1 MELKGKNVF
10 ITGATRGIGRAIAK
24 ELAYRG
30 ASVVGTATTES
41 GVETINDELGAI
53 GVKGIIFDV
62 NNIDNCKIS
71 LNDLTNNGFN
81 IDILVNNAG
90 ITRDILLARM
100 KDEDWNNVIDTN
112 LNSIFR
118 ITKFV
123 LHNMIKKRWG
133 RIINIT
139 SVIGSIGNVGQT
151 NYAASKAAVSGF
163 SKSLAKEIGSRGITV
178 NCVSPGFID
187 TSMTRDISK
196 EKIDMLVKQIPSGRL
211 GSEDDVAYAVSFLA
225 SSRASY
231 INGTTLHVNG
241 GMYM

>member
-1 MELKGKNVF
+1 MELKGKNAFV
-10 ITGATRGIGRAIAK
+10 TGATRGIGRAVAK
-24 ELAYRG
+24 ELACRG

-41 GVETINDELGAI
+41 GLEIINDDLGNF
-53 GVKGIIFDV
+53 GVKGIVFDV

-71 LNDLTNNGFN
+71 LDCLVSDGFN

-90 ITRDILLARM
+90 ITRDILLIKM
-100 KDEDWNNVIDTN
+100 KNEDWNNVIDTN
-112 LNSIFR
+112 LNSVFH

-139 SVIGSIGNVGQT
+139 SVIGSMGNIGQT
-151 NYAASKAAVSGF
+151 NYSASKAAISGF
-163 SKSLAKEIGSRGITV
+163 SKSLAKEIGRRGITV
-178 NCVSPGFID
+178 NCVAPGFID
-187 TSMTRDISK
+187 TSMTRAISK
-196 EKIDMLVKQIPSGRL
+196 ERIDALVKQIPSGRL

>member
-1 MELKGKNVF
+1 MELKGKNAF
-10 ITGATRGIGRAIAK
+10 ITGATRGIGRAVAK

-30 ASVVGTATTES
+30 ANVVGTATTKS
-41 GVETINDELGAI
+41 GAKIINDDLCSLG
-53 GVKGIIFDV
+53 VRGIVFDV
-62 NNIDNCKIS
+62 NDINNCKLS
-71 LNDLTNNGFN
+71 LDYLANDGFN

-90 ITRDILLARM
+90 ITKDILLIKM

-112 LNSIFR
+112 LNSVFR

-123 LHNMIKKRWG
+123 LPNMIKKRWG

-163 SKSLAKEIGSRGITV
+163 SKSLAKELGSRGITV
-178 NCVSPGFID
+178 NCVAPGFID
-187 TSMTRDISK
+187 TTMTRAISK

-225 SSRASY
+225 SSKASY